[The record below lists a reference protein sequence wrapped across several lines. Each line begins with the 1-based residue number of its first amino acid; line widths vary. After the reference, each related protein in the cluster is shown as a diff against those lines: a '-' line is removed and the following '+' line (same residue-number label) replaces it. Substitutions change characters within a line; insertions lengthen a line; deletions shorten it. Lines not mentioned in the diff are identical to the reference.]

1 MTKVMCVDL
10 TPVGTTSPPSSGIPY
25 SSLVSRR
32 CDDDGDMLVI
42 NASKHTANPEGHYVQ
57 MSQKEVIK

>member
-10 TPVGTTSPPSSGIPY
+10 TAVGTTSPPSSGIPY

-32 CDDDGDMLVI
+32 CDDDGDMLVHQCI
-42 NASKHTANPEGHYVQ
+42 QAHCKS
-57 MSQKEVIK
+57 